1 MSGSRR
7 DALALGLL
15 ALLPVIAHAPAWWE
29 SRLLGPGDGAAL
41 HFPLRALV
49 WDAYRRGEVPGWNPT
64 IFLGTPLLAAYRPGA
79 FFPPMLALALLPP
92 LPAFQVLVLGSLS
105 AAAALTF
112 LYLRRLG
119 ANRLGAYAAG
129 LFFSL
134 GPYLVGHLGDTATV
148 VAAPLLPLL
157 LLAAE
162 SHVHR
167 ASAGRALGL
176 AASLA
181 LLLLAGSPEAARA
194 GGALLAGRLLVA
206 RFFPSGPRPPSW
218 RATAMAI
225 VAGVLLAAPQVIP
238 TLFAAAEAGR
248 QVTGVAG
255 SEEPVHQGLTGL
267 ALRYVSHTPAPSLAL
282 AALPLTLTQTPVR
295 VLALALAVCVGL
307 QWGRGP
313 LSAPGALA
321 LVFDLTLSVLAGL
334 SLSAQWATR
343 AQPWGRRLRAY
354 FLFACLASAVALSVS
369 AAALGPLPQTLAG
382 AVGVLAL
389 SLVLYFP
396 LAGSPDTVKAG
407 LWLLPLT
414 VSFLLQPH
422 GRRIWDTAPTRQQ
435 LFEGT
440 ITRQAI
446 DRAMGAA
453 AGERV
458 LTLTRDWPREEAVD
472 LAYAN
477 LGWLDGRRSANGY
490 DPMAPLRTRL
500 ALGGMSASGTLP
512 GAFFRSDPARLEM
525 LDVRWV
531 QVPLSALTAN
541 ADAAGLGDPLDFAVE
556 RGRSRFFPLPTAPAT
571 DVVLASHL
579 ADAVAVRDGE
589 VVAVVHVRLA
599 SGRELPLPL
608 RAGEHTAE
616 WAWDR
621 PDVRSHVAHARA
633 PVLESWKADGFEG
646 HHYLAT
652 LPLPGRY
659 LVDGVRVERAAGA
672 GYLVL
677 SRLAVRDTVSGRRT
691 PVSLAAAYVS
701 DTARVREVAAT
712 PAVRLFALPVTARHA
727 RVADRLQLLPDDAAV
742 LRALGGGGLDPRR
755 DALAVRAEARELV
768 MPAGASASR
777 AEVARAE
784 GGRLDVLAEGPGLL
798 VIAEG
803 WDRGWSAA
811 VDGEA
816 APLFRVDHAQMALPL
831 PAGRHRIS
839 LRYRP
844 PGLWG
849 GAILSVA
856 AAFGL
861 AAWWARERGRR
872 G

>member
-1 MSGSRR
+1 MSARR
-7 DALALGLL
+7 DALALALL
-15 ALLPVIAHAPAWWE
+15 AILPVVAHAPAWWG
-29 SRLLGPGDGAAL
+29 SRLLGPGDGAVL

-49 WDAYRRGEVPGWNPT
+49 WQAYQRGELPGWNPT

-79 FFPPMLALALLPP
+79 FFPPMAPLALLPP
-92 LPAFQVLVLGSLS
+92 FAAFQVLVLASLS
-105 AAAALTF
+105 AAAVLTF

-162 SHVHR
+162 SHVQR
-167 ASAGRALGL
+167 ASAGRVIGL
-176 AASLA
+176 AAALA

-218 RATAMAI
+218 RATAAAI
-225 VAGVLLAAPQVIP
+225 GAGVLLAAPQLVP
-238 TLFAAAEAGR
+238 TLFAAADAGR
-248 QVTGVAG
+248 QVTGLAG
-255 SEEPVHQGLTGL
+255 SEEPVLPGLTGL

-334 SLSAQWATR
+334 SLSTQWSTR
-343 AQPWGRRLRAY
+343 TQPWGRRLRAY
-354 FLFACLASAVALSVS
+354 FLFASLASAVALSVS

-389 SLVLYFP
+389 ALMLYFP
-396 LAGSPDTVKAG
+396 LAGSPDTLKAG

-422 GRRIWDTAPTRQQ
+422 GRRIWDGAPTRNQ

-446 DRAMGAA
+446 DRAVGTLG
-453 AGERV
+453 GERF
-458 LTLTRDWPREEAVD
+458 LTLARDWPREEAID
-472 LAYAN
+472 LAYGN
-477 LGWLDGRRSANGY
+477 LAALAGRRSANGY

-500 ALGGMSASGTLP
+500 ALGAMSAGGTLP
-512 GAFFRSDPARLEM
+512 GAFFRTDPARLEM

-531 QVPLSALTAN
+531 QLPLSALTAR
-541 ADAAGLGDPLDFAVE
+541 ADVAGLGDRLDLTIE
-556 RGRSRFFPLPTAPAT
+556 PGRPRFFPLPIMPASE
-571 DVVLASHL
+571 VVLASHL
-579 ADAVAVRDGE
+579 ADAVAVGNGE
-589 VVAVVHVRLA
+589 VVAVVHLRLA
-599 SGRELPLPL
+599 SGRELPLPI

-621 PDVRSHVAHARA
+621 ADVRSRVAHARA
-633 PVLESWKADGFEG
+633 PVLESWPAGGFEG
-646 HHYLAT
+646 HRYLAT
-652 LPLPGRY
+652 LVLPGRY
-659 LVDGVRVERAAGA
+659 HVDGARLERAPGS
-672 GYLVL
+672 GHFVL
-677 SRLAVRDTVSGRRT
+677 SRLAVRDSVSGRLA
-691 PVSLAAAYVS
+691 PVSLPSAYVS
-701 DTARVREVAAT
+701 DMARLREVAVT
-712 PAVRLFALPVTARHA
+712 PAVRLFALPLTARHA
-727 RVADRLQLLPDDAAV
+727 RVADRLRLLADDDAV
-742 LRALGGGGLDPRR
+742 LRALGGGGLDPHR
-755 DALAVRAEARELV
+755 DALAVQAEVPDLT
-768 MPAGASASR
+768 MPDGAQSSR

-798 VIAEG
+798 VVAEA
-803 WDRGWSAA
+803 WDRGWSAE
-811 VDGEA
+811 VDGHA
-816 APLFRVDHAQMALPL
+816 ARIFRVDHAQMALPL
-831 PAGRHRIS
+831 PAGRHRIA
-839 LRYRP
+839 LRYHAR
-844 PGLWG
+844 GLLA
-849 GAILSVA
+849 GAGLSLGA
-856 AAFGL
+856 ALGL
-861 AAWWARERGRR
+861 AGWWMRERAANG
-872 G
+872 